1 MTTSVHRGNVTI
13 EAMGHMAHHTD
24 TLNKTV
30 KTAEQGVNLAKIVA
44 ELVPGGQGVAVG
56 LGLLSGQLKT
66 TKTVINAT
74 NVVERGYEWGTS
86 KTRQAILSCWQKT
99 ANRVALTFAQFL
111 ETVSFIDKC
120 TIGFFYQASLIVCNL
135 PILDVVKNC
144 LYMTSAVF
152 GLWYAGQDMSKALS
166 TIHKAKEKKR
176 EWSEL
181 DVATA
186 DKDALRD
193 KYQAMLDQL
202 GKNSGQL
209 SASIKTVETRI
220 RKNQDLLPTLS
231 GDEAKRKRAEIK
243 RDATRLSALKTS
255 LVSAQKYEGYIKA
268 IDADNVKSLK
278 DYKVEKYETRMK
290 NNWKIHEKSWISIV
304 VDVGKIVMI
313 SLGMFIAAMAATFP
327 VLTLP
332 ATALVV
338 TSLSLV
344 SNAFGLT
351 KNIYSVVAPKPV
363 KEPVFAAA

>member
-1 MTTSVHRGNVTI
+1 M
-13 EAMGHMAHHTD
+13 
-24 TLNKTV
+24 
-30 KTAEQGVNLAKIVA
+30 
-44 ELVPGGQGVAVG
+44 
-56 LGLLSGQLKT
+56 
-66 TKTVINAT
+66 
-74 NVVERGYEWGTS
+74 
-86 KTRQAILSCWQKT
+86 
-99 ANRVALTFAQFL
+99 
-111 ETVSFIDKC
+111 
-120 TIGFFYQASLIVCNL
+120 
-135 PILDVVKNC
+135 
-144 LYMTSAVF
+144 
-152 GLWYAGQDMSKALS
+152 
-166 TIHKAKEKKR
+166 
-176 EWSEL
+176 
-181 DVATA
+181 
-186 DKDALRD
+186 
-193 KYQAMLDQL
+193 
-202 GKNSGQL
+202 
-209 SASIKTVETRI
+209 
-220 RKNQDLLPTLS
+220 S